1 MEDFKFEDLPLEIFE
16 LLSSYLEFYEIAKL
30 EQTSKK
36 ILSNVRELKP
46 WRKIA
51 ITLIQKYDVPAVKDA
66 LNYIKENAA
75 TSPRVCKILI
85 GITVHTTKIVNDL
98 DLPGSMRILQDLE
111 AEKLIL
117 RNRSILDDD
126 DDDGYLQP
134 LYDEDDDGY
143 LQPLVDGYMPRD
155 KYIKIKCL
163 EFEVPLKKFL
173 LNEISKCYDK
183 AVRTITGNKDER
195 CVEEDMVVET
205 SLDVMCHLDEYRR
218 QTSRFNLSIFQ

>member
-36 ILSNVRELKP
+36 ILSNVRELNP

-98 DLPGSMRILQDLE
+98 DLPGYMRTLE
-111 AEKLIL
+111 AEKLFL
-117 RNRSILDDD
+117 RNRGILDD

-134 LYDEDDDGY
+134 LDDDDDDVY
-143 LQPLVDGYMPRD
+143 
-155 KYIKIKCL
+155 
-163 EFEVPLKKFL
+163 
-173 LNEISKCYDK
+173 
-183 AVRTITGNKDER
+183 TGK
-195 CVEEDMVVET
+195 
-205 SLDVMCHLDEYRR
+205 
-218 QTSRFNLSIFQ
+218 

>member
-85 GITVHTTKIVNDL
+85 AITVHTTKIVNDL
-98 DLPGSMRILQDLE
+98 KKGLPAYMRILEGERLF
-111 AEKLIL
+111 L
-117 RNRSILDDD
+117 RSRGILDDV
-126 DDDGYLQP
+126 GYPQP
-134 LYDEDDDGY
+134 TVYGHW
-143 LQPLVDGYMPRD
+143 D
-155 KYIKIKCL
+155 KYVNLCYLKL
-163 EFEVPLKKFL
+163 EVQRKKAS
-173 LNEISKCYDK
+173 LNEIFNCYYK
-183 AVRTITGNKDER
+183 AIRTITGNKDER

-205 SLDVMCHLDEYRR
+205 SLDVMCHLDQYRR
-218 QTSRFNLSIFQ
+218 QTIDLICQYFNSIKKK